1 MESTITEVLEKA
13 VALNASDVLLVPGLP
28 VAYKINGNIK
38 RFEAEKLQ
46 PSEIFRLI
54 KGMYDVLP
62 SRDID
67 GVASGRDGDDDFSFA
82 LPGLARFR
90 VNVFKQRGSLAAV
103 IRVVD
108 FLLPDR
114 NALGIPDNVMAM
126 AEFTRGM
133 VLVTGPAGSGK
144 STTLACLID
153 AINSSRN
160 AHIIT
165 IEDPIEYLHHHKM
178 GVVTQREIQTDTES
192 YASALRS
199 VLRQAPDVI
208 LLGEMRDSEAIK
220 AAVTAAETG
229 HLVISTLHT
238 TGAVNT
244 VDRIIDSFPAE
255 QQQQIR
261 IQISMVL
268 QGIVSQQLVAAVD
281 GLPVPAF
288 EVVVCNNAV
297 RNMIR
302 EANGHQMESL
312 IYSSSAEG
320 MITMD
325 TSLLN
330 LARQGK
336 IAADTAV
343 QAAMDKEKMRKRLN
357 SDGGAI

>member
-1 MESTITEVLEKA
+1 MNIRDVLSHA
-13 VALNASDVLLVPGLP
+13 VEIQSSDVILVPGLP
-28 VAYKINGNIK
+28 VSYKVSGSILRNEDERILPEDTLALVKEMYAYSGNRDMDEI
-38 RFEAEKLQ
+38 L
-46 PSEIFRLI
+46 SE
-54 KGMYDVLP
+54 
-62 SRDID
+62 
-67 GVASGRDGDDDFSFA
+67 GDDDFSFS

-90 VNVFKQRGSLAAV
+90 VNVFKQRGSLASV
-103 IRVVD
+103 VRVVA
-108 FLLPDR
+108 FALPDR
-114 NALGIPDNVMAM
+114 KALMIPDNVIAL
-126 AEFTRGM
+126 AQYTRGM

-165 IEDPIEYLHHHKM
+165 IEDPIEYLHQHKKS
-178 GVVTQREIQTDTES
+178 VVTQREIETDTES
-192 YASALRS
+192 YTSALRS
-199 VLRQAPDVI
+199 ALRQAPDVI
-208 LLGEMRDSEAIK
+208 LLGEMRDYEAIK

-244 VDRIIDSFPAE
+244 VDRIIDSFPPT

-261 IQISMVL
+261 IQLSMVL
-268 QGIVSQQLVAAVD
+268 QGIVSQQLVPSVQGGEA
-281 GLPVPAF
+281 PAF

-302 EANGHQMESL
+302 ESNIHQMES
-312 IYSSSAEG
+312 IVYSSASEG

-330 LARQGK
+330 LVKEGR
-336 IAADTAV
+336 ITPETAV
-343 QAAMDKEKMRKRLN
+343 QAAMNKEQMQKRLGTN
-357 SDGGAI
+357 VSI